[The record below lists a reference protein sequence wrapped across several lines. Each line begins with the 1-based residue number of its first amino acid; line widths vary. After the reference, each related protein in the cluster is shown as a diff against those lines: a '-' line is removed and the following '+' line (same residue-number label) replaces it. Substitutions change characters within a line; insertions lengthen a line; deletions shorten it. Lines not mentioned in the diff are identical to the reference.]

1 MNTTTNTIGEIAKN
15 ISDTQDTKGVKRLD
29 YFNISTKMPDAL
41 NLFVNFGKTFTPKFV
56 CDKDNKW
63 AFSQIICWTFAD
75 KAMRSID
82 PKSFAEGKLQVIEG
96 NPCKGL
102 YICGPTGTGKSLA
115 LEVLGE
121 FIRYAKPHARICGE
135 RQTIQWLCYR
145 AADIWA
151 SAAIDPHAIDWYKK
165 FPILCIQDLGSEPA
179 SDAVYMGSRR
189 EPLREILEYRGDRHD
204 ILTLISSNYAIDSP
218 EIHSRY
224 GDRVAS
230 RLREMCNMIIIN
242 GKDRRG

>member
-1 MNTTTNTIGEIAKN
+1 MTTTIGNIAKN
-15 ISDTQDTKGVKRLD
+15 IAATQDTKGVKRLD
-29 YFNISTKMPDAL
+29 HFLVSTQMVAAIERFL
-41 NLFVNFGKTFTPKFV
+41 QYGRTFTPKFV
-56 CDKDNKW
+56 CDKDNEW
-63 AFSQIICWTFAD
+63 AFSQIICWAFAD
-75 KAMRSID
+75 PAMQAID
-82 PKSFAEGKLQVIEG
+82 PKSFAEGNLQTTNG
-96 NPCKGL
+96 DLCKGL

-121 FIRYAKPHARICGE
+121 FIRYVRPHARLCGE
-135 RQTIQWLCYR
+135 PQLIQWMCYR
-145 AADIWA
+145 AADIWGA
-151 SAAIDPHAIDWYKK
+151 AAIDPHAIDWYKK

-204 ILTLISSNYAIDSP
+204 LMTLISSNYAIDSP

-230 RLREMCNMIIIN
+230 RLREMCNMLVIT
-242 GKDRRG
+242 GKDRRR